1 VGDSAAPRDGAMLR
15 VVEEVTSF
23 CMEVLVRMS
32 TATVVNI
39 STRKTRLDWKALA
52 MARVTRPARL
62 V

>member
-1 VGDSAAPRDGAMLR
+1 MLR

-62 V
+62 VRT